1 MPYRPAGPAGGL
13 IDPSHPTC
21 GFRGRAGLGT
31 GLPVVGTGL
40 SAILPAVEQSTGPII
55 PPMHTAGT
63 DPGYIPGLTSPRP
76 AEVKEDA
83 PDEAAERPPEGA
95 AAEEEAAREE
105 AVGAEEA
112 SGAEADT
119 AAEKKA
125 GAKADTEADVA
136 SDGEADDDGEEEDG
150 GVAFEVSD
158 RRGAIRAARRGVTFE
173 LDGEKAEFGWDEIG
187 AVEVDTPRFGKRF
200 GITVY
205 TTNRRWYTADV
216 EAPARKLLKEWTA
229 QLDAVLDV
237 YFEDSAE
244 GGAAAEDGGEA
255 KDQAAAGAEDQP
267 GAGAEGEAGA
277 KGKADTKADADA
289 DVKADTDAKTDAKA
303 DTEADT
309 DAEADTDSDAKGSDT
324 EGQGSDTEDGDT
336 KNSGAKDSSAK
347 KGDAENATP

>member
-1 MPYRPAGPAGGL
+1 
-13 IDPSHPTC
+13 
-21 GFRGRAGLGT
+21 
-31 GLPVVGTGL
+31 
-40 SAILPAVEQSTGPII
+40 
-55 PPMHTAGT
+55 MHTAGT

-76 AEVKEDA
+76 ADAKEDA
-83 PDEAAERPPEGA
+83 PDKAAERPPEGA
-95 AAEEEAAREE
+95 AAEEEAAQEE
-105 AVGAEEA
+105 AVGGEEA

-119 AAEKKA
+119 AADKKA

-187 AVEVDTPRFGKRF
+187 AVEIDTPRFGKRF

-244 GGAAAEDGGEA
+244 GGAEAEGGGEA
-255 KDQAAAGAEDQP
+255 KDRAAAGAEDQP
-267 GAGAEGEAGA
+267 AAGAEGEAGA
-277 KGKADTKADADA
+277 KGKADTDT
-289 DVKADTDAKTDAKA
+289 KADTDA
-303 DTEADT
+303 E
-309 DAEADTDSDAKGSDT
+309 GNDT
-324 EGQGSDTEDGDT
+324 EGQGSDTKNSDT
-336 KNSGAKDSSAK
+336 KNSGAKDGSAK

>member
-1 MPYRPAGPAGGL
+1 
-13 IDPSHPTC
+13 
-21 GFRGRAGLGT
+21 
-31 GLPVVGTGL
+31 
-40 SAILPAVEQSTGPII
+40 
-55 PPMHTAGT
+55 MHTAGT

-76 AEVKEDA
+76 ADAKEDA

-112 SGAEADT
+112 SGAEAD
-119 AAEKKA
+119 AAADKKA

-244 GGAAAEDGGEA
+244 GGAEAEGGGEA
-255 KDQAAAGAEDQP
+255 KDQAA
-267 GAGAEGEAGA
+267 AGAEGEAGA
-277 KGKADTKADADA
+277 KGKADTDTKADADA
-289 DVKADTDAKTDAKA
+289 KTGAKAAPDADTDTKA
-303 DTEADT
+303 APEADT

-324 EGQGSDTEDGDT
+324 EGQGSDT
-336 KNSGAKDSSAK
+336 KNSGAKDGSTK